1 MTIGYIGKILD
12 VNLSVKQVVPVRLEQ
27 GVVRDFLGGT
37 GLGIKILYDEVGPD
51 VDPLSLNNVVVI
63 ATGPLSGTTAP
74 ANGRTDA
81 ITKSPLTGILGRGNF
96 GGWWG
101 PRLKLAGFEAVVVR
115 GKSDSPVYLWIND
128 DVVELRSAE
137 HLWGKDNWET
147 TDALKK
153 ELGNDISVLSIGQ
166 AGENLVK
173 FACPVADYYHA
184 PGRSHVGCV
193 MGAKKLK
200 AIAVR
205 GTGEVPIA
213 NPERF
218 EEAVKDATDRL
229 VSYPM
234 GEFELRLTTGSN
246 YLVRDAAKAETLPAK
261 NFQTGVLPPDS
272 DTWGLPESAQKHLK
286 VERGCYGY
294 HCPYAR
300 YYGCDLIAEVK
311 EGPYAGLKL
320 GGVCFSQPGW
330 EWGAKCGIKSFPAMW
345 KCRELCQRYG
355 MDQTTPIPFA
365 MELYDKGI
373 ITKADTDGL
382 ELNWGDEQAVQEMIG
397 RIARREG
404 FGDVLAEG
412 SVRAAQKIGK
422 GAEKYPLTIKGME
435 VLGVVD
441 PRTATWAMN
450 LGHLTG
456 LRGGDDLDTT
466 HIGGSYEK
474 IPTWATEAGWSEEKY
489 LRWLVPW
496 LDMPNGVKEQIF
508 GSPPKIDY
516 LHHDNLEGK
525 AALVK
530 WCGDSTAIFN
540 SLGLCMMASTSALG
554 PTYFAELYSAC
565 TGWELTASEILKTG
579 ERIFNLM
586 KAYIVRE
593 GLTRKDDDWPERFY
607 QEPWPTGPLK
617 GRVASR
623 EKIYRLLD
631 EYYELRGWD
640 KETGIPTKRR
650 LVELKLAHVANELA
664 TWLPSTMKM

>member
-1 MTIGYIGKILD
+1 MTIGYIGKILE
-12 VNLSVKQVVPVRLEQ
+12 VNLSAKQVVAVDLEEKLVRN
-27 GVVRDFLGGT
+27 FLGGI
-37 GLGIKILYDEVGPD
+37 GLGIKILYDEVGPY
-51 VDPLSLNNVVVI
+51 VDPLSPDNIVII
-63 ATGPLSGTTAP
+63 ATGPLSGTKAP
-74 ANGRTDA
+74 ANGRTETV
-81 ITKSPLTGILGRGNF
+81 TKSPLTRIMGRGNF

-115 GKSDSPVYLWIND
+115 GKSDSPVYLWIKD
-128 DVVELRSAE
+128 EVVQLRSAE
-137 HLWGKDNWET
+137 HLWGKDTWET

-184 PGRSHVGCV
+184 SGRSHVGCV
-193 MGAKKLK
+193 MGTKKLK

-205 GTGEVPIA
+205 GTGVVPIA

-229 VSYPM
+229 VSYPER
-234 GEFELRLTTGSN
+234 EFELRLTTGSN
-246 YLVRDAAKAETLPAK
+246 YLVRDAAKSETLPAK
-261 NFQTGVLPPDS
+261 NFQTGALPPDS
-272 DTWGLPESAQKHLK
+272 DSWDLPESAQKHLK
-286 VERGCYGY
+286 VQRGYYGY
-294 HCPYAR
+294 HCPYAK

-311 EGPYAGLKL
+311 EGSYAGLKL
-320 GGVCFSQPGW
+320 GGISFSFPGY

-345 KCRELCQRYG
+345 KCRELCNRYG
-355 MDQTTPIPFA
+355 MDQVTPIPFA

-382 ELNWGDEQAVQEMIG
+382 ELNWGNEQAVQEMIG
-397 RIARREG
+397 RIACREG
-404 FGDVLAEG
+404 FGDILAEG
-412 SVRAAQKIGK
+412 SVRAAQMIGR
-422 GAEKYPLTIKGME
+422 GVEKYPITIKGME
-435 VLGVVD
+435 VLEKD

-450 LGHLTG
+450 LGCLTC

-466 HIGGSYEK
+466 HTANKYEAV
-474 IPTWATEAGWSEEKY
+474 PRWARETGWSEEEY
-489 LRWLVPW
+489 LRWLVDW
-496 LDMPNGVKEQIF
+496 LDMPDEVKGQIF
-508 GSPPKIDY
+508 GSPLKIDF
-516 LHHDNLEGK
+516 LRRGNLEGK

-579 ERIFNLM
+579 ERVFNLM

-593 GLTRKDDDWPERFY
+593 GLTRKDDDWPERLY
-607 QEPWPTGPLK
+607 QEPWPTGSLK
-617 GRVASR
+617 GHVASR
-623 EKIYRLLD
+623 EKINRLLD
-631 EYYELRGWD
+631 EYYELRGWN
-640 KETGIPTKRR
+640 KRKGVPTKSK
-650 LVELKLAHVANELA
+650 LIGLDLDYVADELSEC
-664 TWLPSTMKM
+664 LPD